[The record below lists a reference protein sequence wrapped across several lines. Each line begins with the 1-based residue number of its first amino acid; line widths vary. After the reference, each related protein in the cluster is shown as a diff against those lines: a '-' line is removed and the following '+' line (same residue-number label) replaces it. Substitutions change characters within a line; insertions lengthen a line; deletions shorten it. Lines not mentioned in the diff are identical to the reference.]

1 MSENPVGRSFVA
13 IETKLLL
20 QAVKFIEAGRVD
32 EANVLCDEA
41 IAVAPES
48 GEAWYVKG
56 ILSERRGEM
65 ANAVSAHE
73 NAVSFDAGSERNNI
87 SLVGMLAKVGRVA
100 DAIVIVEQLLEKA
113 PERADL
119 RTILSGLKLTSA
131 RLCWRGIGSPS
142 SDRSG
147 LLYTRSAP
155 QLGPDIVPNVTYGR
169 SACGMQR
176 RHCGG

>member
-20 QAVKFIEAGRVD
+20 QAIKFVEAGRVD
-32 EANVLCDEA
+32 EANLLCDEA

-73 NAVSFDAGSERNNI
+73 NAVSFDAGSERNKI
-87 SLVGMLAKVGRVA
+87 SLVGMLAKAGRVA

-119 RTILSGLKLTSA
+119 RTIISGLKLTVQDYA
-131 RLCWRGIGSPS
+131 GGNRKPVR
-142 SDRSG
+142 RSIWIPV
-147 LLYTRSAP
+147 YPKRTSTWP
-155 QLGPDIVPNVTYGR
+155 
-169 SACGMQR
+169 
-176 RHCGG
+176 